1 MTAGRSRTILI
12 SGGGITGLTSALCLA
27 KADFR
32 VEVFEKAEGFD
43 TIGAG
48 LQLSPNAL
56 QVIEELGLLRRLKS
70 VSVAPSSI
78 RVMSATSGKDITA
91 IPLGTTMIERYGL
104 PYLVAHRADLHQ
116 VLAGAAHDHPD
127 ITLHLGAQIKDFTVH
142 ANGVTALAFR
152 EGEMR
157 EHHGLAVIAADGVWS
172 KLRVSHFHAKPASF
186 SGLIAWRALIAADQL
201 PGSQDMENTQLW
213 LAPNAHAVSYPVRN
227 GRYLNIVVITPSADA
242 DGKNSEEAWHQA
254 AFASELKP
262 ALRGWSGEFLALLR
276 HRARWTRWPLF
287 QVSQR
292 GAWTNGPAA
301 LAGDA
306 AHAML
311 PFAAQ
316 GAAMGIED
324 AAVLANCLRGI
335 SHAPNSVESALR
347 EYEMQRRSRVAR
359 TARLS
364 SANRAIYHLRQPFA
378 LARDVGMMTLGGYR
392 LLSRQNWLYDWQP
405 EPMQD
410 IASK

>member
-1 MTAGRSRTILI
+1 MKRGTNRTILV
-12 SGGGITGLTSALCLA
+12 SGGGITGLTAALCLA
-27 KADFR
+27 KAGFR

-48 LQLSPNAL
+48 LQISPNAL

-70 VSVAPSSI
+70 VSVAPVSI
-78 RVMSATSGKDITA
+78 RVMSAISGKDITA
-91 IPLGTTMIERYGL
+91 IPLGATVIERYGL

-127 ITLHLGAQIKDFTVH
+127 ITIHLGAQIKDFTAH
-142 ANGVTALAFR
+142 ANGVTALGFR
-152 EGEMR
+152 EGDMR
-157 EHHGLAVIAADGVWS
+157 EYHAVAIVVADGVWS
-172 KLRVSHFHAKPASF
+172 KLRVSHFHARPAVF
-186 SGLIAWRALIAADQL
+186 SGLVAWRALIAADQL
-201 PGSQDMENTQLW
+201 PGSRDLENTQLW

-227 GRYLNIVVITPSADA
+227 GRYLNIVAITKSRDTSGRDA
-242 DGKNSEEAWHQA
+242 QEDWHQA

-262 ALRGWSGEFLALLR
+262 ALKGWSGEFMALLN

-287 QVSQR
+287 RIVRTSS
-292 GAWTNGPAA
+292 WTNGPAA

-324 AAVLANCLRGI
+324 AAVLANCLQGV
-335 SHAPNSVESALR
+335 APSPEAVEEALKN
-347 EYEMQRRSRVAR
+347 YEGLRRKRVAR
-359 TARLS
+359 TAKLS
-364 SANRAIYHLRQPFA
+364 SSNQSIYHLPQPFST
-378 LARDVGMMTLGGYR
+378 ARDLGMMTLGGYR
-392 LLSRQNWLYDWQP
+392 LLARQNWLYDWRP
-405 EPMQD
+405 DTP
-410 IASK
+410 